1 MRNCVLLI
9 FMLVPLVV
17 LAQQKDSVI
26 VVDGHYIELSDIVV
40 NKGLDVATFIKKV
53 ENDTTFFKAFKN
65 LRITGY
71 TVANDI
77 RMLGKNNEVIA
88 SLKGETRQVV
98 QNHCRRMDILKQTVT
113 GNFFDKHGDYNY
125 YTAAMYAQLFFTK
138 GTVCNETNII
148 GNPEIQMDG
157 LSGMARRKAQ
167 LKMLFFNPGKRI
179 GGLPLISNKTAIFDN
194 DMVKNYDMKIGYEE
208 TSLGPAYVFHIQ
220 VKKGRESRVVINEM
234 TTWFDTE
241 NSDVL
246 AKNYS
251 LSYDTGV
258 YDFDVTMNVKMTRV
272 GNLLAPSF
280 ISYNGNWK
288 IMTRK
293 REKGIFIA
301 NLSDFTQP

>member
-9 FMLVPLVV
+9 FMLVPLVA

-125 YTAAMYAQLFFTK
+125 YTAAMYAQLFLTK

-194 DMVKNYDMKIGYEE
+194 DMIKNYDMKIGYEE

-272 GNLLAPSF
+272 GNLLVPSF